1 VHLGGGVSVGALFG
15 YEDGKVKNGGTRKS
29 RTDVD
34 SYSLGGYAT
43 ANAGGIDLQ
52 GGLIVSHMKLDA
64 SRTITVG
71 GLAGKARA
79 SYDGYK
85 VQAFVEAGKSFEAG
99 DATFT
104 PYANL
109 TQTWLHTDAARE
121 KGTAAAL
128 RIGAQNDSVT
138 QTTLGLRAAYRLPT
152 AAPVALTANLG
163 WAHAFGDTDGKTT
176 NRFGPAGNRFSV
188 QGVRMDKN
196 RALVGVGIEANVA
209 RNATLAV
216 GYDGQFGSNTKDHAG
231 SVQVRV
237 RF

>member
-1 VHLGGGVSVGALFG
+1 MAAAPSQRLWVNTWAYNGDTDGNRNAAKTDHSGIGLALGGDVHLGGDVSVGALFG

-52 GGLIVSHMKLDA
+52 GGLIYSHMKLDS
-64 SRTITVG
+64 SRTITVPT
-71 GLAGKARA
+71 LQGKTRA

-99 DATFT
+99 DATLT
-104 PYANL
+104 PY
-109 TQTWLHTDAARE
+109 
-121 KGTAAAL
+121 
-128 RIGAQNDSVT
+128 
-138 QTTLGLRAAYRLPT
+138 
-152 AAPVALTANLG
+152 ANLG

-176 NRFGPAGNRFSV
+176 NRFGAAGNRFSV